1 MNHLHILA
9 RTLIL
14 YSSKLREICHKG
26 KTPGYRLLYV
36 DKQPFVRSQNQ
47 RRSFLTNLDFM
58 IWPSRVRVL
67 SAILEFGVLPLLNSG
82 DIAKFQKWT
91 SILFL
96 KLYSA
101 KNRYISILC
110 DVYIYIYISERAES
124 MPILTC
130 VHLEVHYNLFKNI
143 GFSAF

>member
-1 MNHLHILA
+1 MTIECCSWPYLLTKAASFVLSPVSESPPHFSQNFNSLFFKVA
-9 RTLIL
+9 VAV
-14 YSSKLREICHKG
+14 CHKG

-91 SILFL
+91 SIVFL

-110 DVYIYIYISERAES
+110 DVYIYIY
-124 MPILTC
+124 
-130 VHLEVHYNLFKNI
+130 V
-143 GFSAF
+143 